1 MALKDVI
8 KVMVVDDMTVSRG
21 LLESGLDQIGVR
33 HVDYQKDGK
42 EALKALAAKPAH
54 LIISDYN
61 MPNMDGL
68 GLLKALRENEKTQ
81 KIGFIL
87 VTGSEDAKVIDKGK
101 ALGMNNYLKKPFTAD
116 SLRACIEAVL
126 GPLG

>member
-21 LLESGLDQIGVR
+21 LLESSLDQIGVR
-33 HVDYQKDGK
+33 HVEYEKDGK
-42 EALKALAAKPAH
+42 AALTKLASKPAH

-61 MPNMDGL
+61 MPVMDGL

-87 VTGSEDAKVIDKGK
+87 VTGTEDANVINKGK
-101 ALGMNNYLKKPFTAD
+101 ALGMNNYLKKPFTPD